1 MNYHDS
7 PRDLPRAAIASHGL
21 ARHAPRVA
29 VSHGAATARVIVV
42 PMARAVALA
51 VADHAN
57 TMARAMAT
65 LTVCSAMVC
74 HGIAMDCN
82 GMPWHFRDMAWIRPC
97 VTAMPC
103 LKTSNGFP
111 AAQGNK
117 RAVHGSTALVLYTW
131 YSAVW
136 KLNDELHASC
146 NPPRRA
152 MRWSCCGVPF
162 TT

>member
-1 MNYHDS
+1 MAQ
-7 PRDLPRAAIASHGL
+7 PRQS
-21 ARHAPRVA
+21 
-29 VSHGAATARVIVV
+29 VIVV
-42 PMARAVALA
+42 PVARAMG
-51 VADHAN
+51 DHAN

-103 LKTSNGFP
+103 LKTSNGIP